1 MPDWLLHSFSNGQEL
16 HLEVLLYRLVVA
28 GLLGGAVAG
37 VYWLTHRRDDSL
49 QASFVAT
56 LVLLAILIAMVTQ
69 VIGDNVARAF
79 SLVGAL
85 SIVRFRTVVEDT
97 RDTAF
102 VIFAVIIGMAVGADR
117 IDVALVGLL
126 VVSAAA
132 VLLKACRTN
141 ANPESPACVLTVRLG
156 LGRSA
161 DEVLAPRLREFAGD
175 VVLLSAATAR
185 QGTALELTY
194 RLHLRP
200 SASLAQLAAELNR
213 LEGVQGVELK
223 RG

>member
-1 MPDWLLHSFSNGQEL
+1 MPEWLLHSFSNGQEL
-16 HLEVLLYRLVVA
+16 HLDVLLYRLVVA
-28 GLLGGAVAG
+28 GLLGAAVAA
-37 VYWLTHRRDDSL
+37 VYWFTHRRDESL

-132 VLLKACRTN
+132 ILLKARRTDGN
-141 ANPESPACVLTVRLG
+141 GESPACVLSVRLG

-161 DEVLAPRLREFAGD
+161 DEALAPRLRELALEA
-175 VVLLSAATAR
+175 VLLSAATTR

-194 RLHLRP
+194 RLRLRP
-200 SASLAQLAAELNR
+200 SASLAQLATELNR